1 MTFSLALDLIMT
13 FLLAGTIYFA
23 WKLSEQIARFRN
35 SRGEMERLIRD
46 LNGAVDRA
54 QQSIQGLRAA
64 ADTSGQDLHK
74 VMRSATE
81 LCDELQIMTESA
93 NSLATRLER
102 SVTGGTPTHFEPR
115 EVPPQKRAETPSAF
129 PGFAIRD
136 PEFDGT
142 VVPDTATPN
151 WRDASDDQDMQSQ
164 AEKDLRRALAT
175 HQKPSRSGVS

>member
-54 QQSIQGLRAA
+54 QQSIQGLRMT

-102 SVTGGTPTHFEPR
+102 AVSGGNNAHFEAPQPR
-115 EVPPQKRAETPSAF
+115 AQNRPETPAAF
-129 PGFAIRD
+129 PGFSIRD

-142 VVPDTATPN
+142 VTPDVAPVN
-151 WRDASDDQDMQSQ
+151 WRAADEDDDLQSQ
-164 AEKDLRRALAT
+164 AEKDLRRALAAS
-175 HQKPSRSGVS
+175 QKPTRQGI